1 MAYLARYEETLESFD
16 RSLGL
21 DETDAGI
28 WLIKGAILAELAR
41 YEEALE
47 SYDRSLGLDENNADT
62 WCNKGVALHKLG
74 RYGEALESYD
84 RSLGLDENNAAT
96 LNNKGLALYHL
107 ARYGEALES
116 YDRSLGLDENN
127 AATWDNKGLAL
138 YDLARYEEALE
149 SYERSLGLDEN
160 NADAWMGRG
169 RTLYKLGE
177 QDAHG
182 QRQEEAYRAFN
193 RSIKLMNHEDIKRNP
208 ALIGQIPRTYFSLPF
223 AFLRL
228 CREFPALFGVKDNL
242 EYWRQIHWEHASI
255 IQLYEAVADSA
266 GIIPAGV
273 QAGEE
278 ENPTESEES
287 RQHAYGL
294 RILGLLNF
302 DFGDM
307 ARAEHYFDSL
317 DDLKTPSLMDEYYL
331 LQTAHNLWQNTSAI
345 LTYAQELAQAY
356 KGEEKLECY
365 YKARL
370 LLAGNQPQD
379 EFQGMSLL
387 AKLTDYLPAQYLLLS
402 YTKDEDK
409 EIELLNR
416 IYRLE
421 DEAAFTGTGF
431 VTNKNKQFRDIA
443 FQGTPLEGENATIN
457 LLPVRE
463 ICDEVI
469 RLTQLNE
476 LTMELVNFS
485 GEAVCATRSP
495 ILRTT
500 QAFRPEARKPRKE
513 FCPPR
518 RGLSFQ

>member
-1 MAYLARYEETLESFD
+1 M
-16 RSLGL
+16 
-21 DETDAGI
+21 
-28 WLIKGAILAELAR
+28 
-41 YEEALE
+41 
-47 SYDRSLGLDENNADT
+47 
-62 WCNKGVALHKLG
+62 
-74 RYGEALESYD
+74 
-84 RSLGLDENNAAT
+84 
-96 LNNKGLALYHL
+96 LALW
-107 ARYGEALES
+107 S
-116 YDRSLGLDENN
+116 
-127 AATWDNKGLAL
+127 NK
-138 YDLARYEEALE
+138 
-149 SYERSLGLDEN
+149 
-160 NADAWMGRG
+160 G

-182 QRQEEAYRAFN
+182 QRREEAYRAFN
-193 RSIKLMNHEDIKRNP
+193 RSIKLMNHEDSQKKVRLSSAKSAVP
-208 ALIGQIPRTYFSLPF
+208 TFSLPF

-228 CREFPALFGVKDNL
+228 CREFPALFGVKENL

-255 IQLYEAVADSA
+255 IQLYEAVADLA
-266 GIIPAGV
+266 GIMPAGV
-273 QAGEE
+273 QAREE
-278 ENPTESEES
+278 ENPTGPEES

-294 RILGLLNF
+294 RIFGVCLTF

-356 KGEEKLECY
+356 KGEDKLECY

-443 FQGTPLEGENATIN
+443 FQGTTA
-457 LLPVRE
+457 
-463 ICDEVI
+463 
-469 RLTQLNE
+469 
-476 LTMELVNFS
+476 
-485 GEAVCATRSP
+485 
-495 ILRTT
+495 
-500 QAFRPEARKPRKE
+500 
-513 FCPPR
+513 
-518 RGLSFQ
+518 